1 MAAIL
6 CTSVSELCSAS
17 CKVVG
22 QVLCLPFK
30 VCDKVVCDTIINGM
44 VCTPFM
50 PYLAVT
56 YCLFTPALVY
66 AFKSLDNSTCPE
78 LFTWL
83 LVNAALSAAH
93 MVAAVYIVRQIRTES
108 TSPSQAVAV
117 ATPQPARRRT
127 STIAAIT
134 GLTPVVSSKSTA
146 PDTAKGSSSGSS
158 SSDYKLE
165 EGTATATAT
174 PVIATAVP
182 AKPYGP
188 LNDSVSSSQYDETEP
203 YSFGRVKHVL
213 CYDHGMALYIVVII
227 VWVIWLAVGL
237 TRRFDFDFGNEVCD
251 ELVGYLN
258 VTIICG
264 YLWAM
269 MVAFAFCCSFCCLSK

>member
-1 MAAIL
+1 MAAVL
-6 CTSVSELCSAS
+6 CTSISELCSAS
-17 CKVVG
+17 CNVVG
-22 QVLCLPFK
+22 QVLCLPLK

-50 PYLAVT
+50 PYLVVT

-66 AFKSLDNSTCPE
+66 AFKSLDNNACPE
-78 LFTWL
+78 LFSWL
-83 LVNAALSAAH
+83 LVNAALSATH
-93 MVAAVYIVRQIRTES
+93 MVAAFYIVRQIRTEPSSMSPTS
-108 TSPSQAVAV
+108 TSPAVAV
-117 ATPQPARRRT
+117 ATPQPART

-134 GLTPVVSSKSTA
+134 GLAPVVSASSTSA
-146 PDTAKGSSSGSS
+146 AAKSS

-165 EGTATATAT
+165 EGNMATATAT
-174 PVIATAVP
+174 PVTVTAVP
-182 AKPYGP
+182 ATPYGQ
-188 LNDSVSSSQYDETEP
+188 LNDSVMTSSSAAHDDTEA

-227 VWVIWLAVGL
+227 VWAIWLAVGL

-264 YLWAM
+264 YLW
-269 MVAFAFCCSFCCLSK
+269 

>member
-1 MAAIL
+1 
-6 CTSVSELCSAS
+6 
-17 CKVVG
+17 
-22 QVLCLPFK
+22 
-30 VCDKVVCDTIINGM
+30 
-44 VCTPFM
+44 M

-66 AFKSLDNSTCPE
+66 AFKSLDNNACPE

-108 TSPSQAVAV
+108 TPPAVAV
-117 ATPQPARRRT
+117 ATPQPARRT

-134 GLTPVVSSKSTA
+134 GLAPVVLSKSA
-146 PDTAKGSSSGSS
+146 ASATAKGSNS

-174 PVIATAVP
+174 PVTVTAVP
-182 AKPYGP
+182 STQYGQ
-188 LNDSVSSSQYDETEP
+188 LNDSASSSQYDDTEA

>member
-1 MAAIL
+1 MAAVL
-6 CTSVSELCSAS
+6 CTSISELCSAS
-17 CKVVG
+17 CNAVG

-50 PYLAVT
+50 PYLVVT

-66 AFKSLDNSTCPE
+66 AFKSLDNNACPE
-78 LFTWL
+78 LFSWL

-93 MVAAVYIVRQIRTES
+93 MVAAFYIVRQIRTEPSTRSSTSTS
-108 TSPSQAVAV
+108 TSPAVAV
-117 ATPQPARRRT
+117 ATPQPART

-134 GLTPVVSSKSTA
+134 GLTPVVSTSTTSA
-146 PDTAKGSSSGSS
+146 ATKSS

-165 EGTATATAT
+165 EGNMATATAT
-174 PVIATAVP
+174 PVTVTAVP
-182 AKPYGP
+182 ATPYGQ
-188 LNDSVSSSQYDETEP
+188 LNDSGMTSSSAAYDDTEA

-213 CYDHGMALYIVVII
+213 CYDHGMALYIVVIV
-227 VWVIWLAVGL
+227 VWAIWLAVGL

-264 YLWAM
+264 YLW
-269 MVAFAFCCSFCCLSK
+269 